1 VHSRKEAIMIQSKI
15 REQGNS
21 YVVTI
26 PREAMEKYNLHKG
39 DTISFTPTRTETETN
54 YILDPELEEI
64 SDRVFNRFE
73 PAYKYLADK

>member
-1 VHSRKEAIMIQSKI
+1 MIQSRI

-26 PREAMEKYNLHKG
+26 PREAMEEYKLRKG
-39 DTISFTPTRTETETN
+39 DTISFIPTRIEIETV
-54 YILDPELEEI
+54 YIIDPELEEI

-73 PAYKYLADK
+73 AAYKYLADK